1 MNSPYITDP
10 ATIYNIFKSEQQ
22 AEDAIEV
29 TWDTEIL
36 THDPEPYRC
45 VRAGAG
51 RYRVMRGDIR
61 ESRDFATM
69 TEARKA
75 QADLEAS

>member
-1 MNSPYITDP
+1 MPLKDLSKTPLAKGVGRTVPGWAARD
-10 ATIYNIFKSEQQ
+10 A
-22 AEDAIEV
+22 AE
-29 TWDTEIL
+29 
-36 THDPEPYRC
+36 PEPYRC

-61 ESRDFATM
+61 ESRDFPTM

-75 QADLEAS
+75 QTDLEAS